1 MKPMQQLLVA
11 VLIAACSGSVGF
23 GYSQTIVGRQVITH
37 EAQLIA
43 GKEKDAVLQ
52 KELSELRESQRQSM
66 RAVADM
72 FAENSKATREL
83 ITLVRE
89 NLAVISAL
97 QKSKP

>member
-1 MKPMQQLLVA
+1 
-11 VLIAACSGSVGF
+11 
-23 GYSQTIVGRQVITH
+23 
-37 EAQLIA
+37 
-43 GKEKDAVLQ
+43 
-52 KELSELRESQRQSM
+52 
-66 RAVADM
+66 VADM